1 MWLPV
6 SVTYI
11 PATLLFGCGP
21 ISPTFPFGLSARY
34 LACCMCSLSDR
45 SLLFDTLFVKVH
57 TFVDT
62 TTYRLTDRHKM
73 FFHLFLTVYL
83 NDTSI
88 KWNDS
93 LMSFSTE
100 TIESWQKRDSSF
112 KFSRVLPLEFLFPS
126 KKSIHVSHSL
136 CFVRCRRF
144 QLERMAKYFYGRR
157 REEREREEEEEGKR
171 RLPKTNTIARRI
183 TRSTSVCFIE
193 RPSIGCRD
201 EETRAILC
209 ERVRIFKGAGVARLS
224 RQVEA
229 KNLFEWPL
237 KVSEYNE

>member
-157 REEREREEEEEGKR
+157 REEREREKKR
-171 RLPKTNTIARRI
+171 KKENEDFRKPI
-183 TRSTSVCFIE
+183 RSL
-193 RPSIGCRD
+193 D
-201 EETRAILC
+201 E
-209 ERVRIFKGAGVARLS
+209 
-224 RQVEA
+224 
-229 KNLFEWPL
+229 
-237 KVSEYNE
+237 